1 MKTGYLICL
10 VLLVVLAIPL
20 FADHALVNP
29 VGEFSAISIINSKED
44 SFQFQE
50 LPYDHIAVLD
60 VGIKKSYL
68 LDTNYGRLNANADIG
83 NGLKKYKTKNIY
95 GGVNRIKSG
104 RH

>member
-1 MKTGYLICL
+1 MKTGYLFL
-10 VLLVVLAIPL
+10 MVLFIVLAIPL

-29 VGEFSAISIINSKED
+29 VGEFSAISTINSQED
-44 SFQFQE
+44 FLNIKE

-68 LDTNYGRLNANADIG
+68 LDTNYERLNANADIG
-83 NGLKKYKTKNIY
+83 NGLKKYKNIFW
-95 GGVNRIKSG
+95 RCSLDLSS